1 MIARF
6 AGIFVVAIA
15 ECLIAATPLHAA
27 PRPHPEAVLP
37 AETAADIQRSI
48 DRGLAFLRSAQDA
61 DGGWSTD
68 FGPAVAAISAQAF
81 VQDKSFGPTSP
92 VVRRALAYIQKFEQT
107 DGGIY
112 ERQKNLAN
120 YQTSVVLM
128 FLASLNDPGLQA
140 RVAKAQAFLGKLQYD
155 DAESID
161 RDHSWFGGAGYNE
174 TKRPDLSNTQMML
187 EALHQSGLSP
197 SDPVYQ
203 RALVFV
209 SRSQMN
215 EKTNDRAFA
224 KGSSDGGFIYSPN
237 DPGESKASGQAPE
250 ATGPLRTYGSMTY
263 AGFKSLLY
271 CNVSRDDERI
281 KAAYEWIRQNY
292 ELDRNPGMPPK
303 QAAEG
308 LYYYYHV
315 FARALFAWGEPVV
328 IDARGTPHNWRIDLA
343 KKVMSLQ
350 KADGSWINDADRW
363 LEGDPKYVTALTVQT
378 LQTVLKRESAT
389 ASLRQ
394 R

>member
-1 MIARF
+1 MHARIAGF
-6 AGIFVVAIA
+6 ALLALL
-15 ECLIAATPLHAA
+15 ECLIFGTAAVAEPRADAEAA
-27 PRPHPEAVLP
+27 LP
-37 AETAADIQRSI
+37 PETAAAVQRSI
-48 DRGLAFLRSAQDA
+48 DRGLAFLRSAQDS
-61 DGGWSTD
+61 DGGWGSD
-68 FGPAVAAISAQAF
+68 FGPAVAAIAAQAF
-81 VQDKSFGPTSP
+81 VQDRAHGPTSP

-128 FLASLNDPGLQA
+128 FLASLDDPDQRA
-140 RVAKAQAFLGKLQYD
+140 RIARSQAFLGKLQYD

-197 SDPVYQ
+197 DDPVYQ

-215 EKTNDRAFA
+215 GKTNDRAFA
-224 KGSSDGGFIYSPN
+224 KGASDGGFIYSPN
-237 DPGESKASGQAPE
+237 DPGESKASPQAPE
-250 ATGPLRTYGSMTY
+250 ATGPLRSYGSMTY

-271 CNVSRDDERI
+271 CDVSRDDERI

-292 ELDRNPGMPPK
+292 ELDKNPGMPGK

-315 FARALFAWGEPVV
+315 FARALYAWGDPVV

-343 KKVMSLQ
+343 KKVISLQ
-350 KADGSWINDADRW
+350 RPDGSWINERDRW
-363 LEGDPKYVTALTVQT
+363 LEGDSKYVTALTIQT
-378 LQTVLKRESAT
+378 LQTVIR
-389 ASLRQ
+389 
-394 R
+394 